1 MRCLY
6 CGARLPLLRELQNG
20 DFCSDVHREAWERAQ
35 HECAS
40 AEEYRPTLLA
50 RRHVPAS
57 SRIRLYPLRHLASP
71 LPGPRMILT
80 GGTPSVRPEVRSI
93 RFKGEPVSSEF
104 ADLPLPL
111 PVSPGWDVRKA
122 AGKALI
128 LASLAGFL
136 VLLRWGMP
144 DLNAS
149 QSQRA
154 RIAGTINQSWSEF
167 QHTVFQRAAIDL
179 NDDFRSGLDDWETGH
194 GARAWSYDEAGFAM
208 PLHLALFRPS
218 MDLTDY
224 RLEFLG
230 QLEKRGMGWAVRA
243 RDTDNYE
250 AVRLLVTRPGPLPM
264 VDLIH
269 YAVVAGKQVDR
280 VEKPLP
286 LTIRTDMMFRARMDV
301 QGDDFTLI
309 IQGQIVDFWSDGRL
323 KRGGVGFFCQKGEVA
338 RLRWVEVSHH
348 YDMLGRLCAY
358 LTPYG
363 MSSANGSWSR

>member
-1 MRCLY
+1 MV
-6 CGARLPLLRELQNG
+6 Q
-20 DFCSDVHREAWERAQ
+20 
-35 HECAS
+35 
-40 AEEYRPTLLA
+40 
-50 RRHVPAS
+50 
-57 SRIRLYPLRHLASP
+57 
-71 LPGPRMILT
+71 T
-80 GGTPSVRPEVRSI
+80 GGAPLVRPEVRSI
-93 RFKGEPVSSEF
+93 RFKGEPLSSGF
-104 ADLPLPL
+104 ADFPMEVPAL
-111 PVSPGWDVRKA
+111 PGWSLRKSA
-122 AGKALI
+122 TKALI

-149 QSQRA
+149 QVQH
-154 RIAGTINQSWSEF
+154 IHLGGTFDKSLVDLRQS
-167 QHTVFQRAAIDL
+167 VLQRAAIDL

-194 GARAWSYDEAGFAM
+194 GARAWSYDESGFAM
-208 PLHLALFRPS
+208 PLHLALYRPS
-218 MDLTDY
+218 LDLTDY

-230 QLEKRGMGWAVRA
+230 QLEKRGMGWVVRA
-243 RDTDNYE
+243 KDSDDYE
-250 AVRLLVTRPGPLPM
+250 AVRLVVTRPGPLPL
-264 VDLIH
+264 VNLIH
-269 YAVVAGKQVDR
+269 YAVIGGRQLDR

-301 QGDDFTLI
+301 QGDDFALI

-348 YDMLGRLCAY
+348 YDMLGKLCAY